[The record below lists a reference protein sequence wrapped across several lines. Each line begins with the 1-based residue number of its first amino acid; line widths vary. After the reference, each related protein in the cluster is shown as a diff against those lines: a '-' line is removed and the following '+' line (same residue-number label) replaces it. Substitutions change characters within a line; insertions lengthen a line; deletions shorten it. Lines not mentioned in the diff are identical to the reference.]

1 MISYL
6 EGSIKYISR
15 NYIILV
21 VGGVGYKVFVPL
33 DILTAKQAPETISL
47 FIYTYVKEDALDLYG
62 FQTPEDLLLYELF
75 LTVSGI
81 GPKTALA
88 VFSNAKP
95 EKIKEAIV
103 KGDVEFFTTIPRLGR
118 KNAQKV
124 IIELR
129 PKLGSLG
136 ELDLTGDGTAENKEI
151 IEALKSFGF
160 NVSEAKEAIKSVRDI
175 EGDTSVKIRHALKF
189 LGKRK

>member
-103 KGDVEFFTTIPRLGR
+103 KGDVEFFTTIP
-118 KNAQKV
+118 
-124 IIELR
+124 
-129 PKLGSLG
+129 
-136 ELDLTGDGTAENKEI
+136 
-151 IEALKSFGF
+151 
-160 NVSEAKEAIKSVRDI
+160 
-175 EGDTSVKIRHALKF
+175 
-189 LGKRK
+189 